1 MKLDQLTIVL
11 ATQNP
16 NKAREIQEMLDGAY
30 NVVSMEEMGIH
41 DELVENGKTIEENS
55 ELKARQL
62 RNLLHDPNAVVM
74 ADDTGLYVDALDG
87 APGVFSARY
96 AGDDV
101 SYEQNNEKRLKEL
114 KDVKPEDRTA
124 EFKTCIT
131 LLTPE
136 SDLITVTGTVPGSIT
151 ESRKGASGFG
161 YDPLFIEKSTGRTY
175 AEMTEDEKN
184 QVSHRKEAISR
195 IVPLL
200 EQYSRHK
207 TNKILASYTIA
218 DNK

>member
-101 SYEQNNEKRLKEL
+101 SYEQNNEKLLKEL
-114 KDVKPEDRTA
+114 KDVKPEDRTI
-124 EFKTCIT
+124 F
-131 LLTPE
+131 LQ
-136 SDLITVTGTVPGSIT
+136 
-151 ESRKGASGFG
+151 R
-161 YDPLFIEKSTGRTY
+161 
-175 AEMTEDEKN
+175 
-184 QVSHRKEAISR
+184 
-195 IVPLL
+195 
-200 EQYSRHK
+200 
-207 TNKILASYTIA
+207 
-218 DNK
+218 